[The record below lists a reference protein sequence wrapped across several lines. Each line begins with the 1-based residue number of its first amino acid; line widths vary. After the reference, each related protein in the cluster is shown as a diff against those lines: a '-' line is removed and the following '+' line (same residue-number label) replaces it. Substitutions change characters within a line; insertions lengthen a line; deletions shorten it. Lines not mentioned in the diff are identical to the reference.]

1 MIGCESK
8 KSADEMMALVKFIC
22 KTANEIEEVLN
33 ETTNAIAKFDVNL
46 RWVWICI
53 NVSPVKSFSKLKIT
67 INLIVHWHYWC
78 NKVFDSNNILNIADD
93 EKVE

>member
-1 MIGCESK
+1 MKETDFLMMGCESK

-67 INLIVHWHYWC
+67 
-78 NKVFDSNNILNIADD
+78 
-93 EKVE
+93 

>member
-1 MIGCESK
+1 MAETYEVKHQKVSYNFNERDRLLMIGCESK
-8 KSADEMMALVKFIC
+8 KSADEMMASVKFIC

-67 INLIVHWHYWC
+67 
-78 NKVFDSNNILNIADD
+78 
-93 EKVE
+93 

>member
-1 MIGCESK
+1 MAETYEVKHQKVSYNFNERDRLLMIGCESK

-67 INLIVHWHYWC
+67 
-78 NKVFDSNNILNIADD
+78 
-93 EKVE
+93 

>member
-1 MIGCESK
+1 MAETYEVKHQKVSYNFNERDRLLMIGCESK

-53 NVSPVKSFSKLKIT
+53 HVSPVKSFSKLKIT
-67 INLIVHWHYWC
+67 
-78 NKVFDSNNILNIADD
+78 
-93 EKVE
+93 

>member
-1 MIGCESK
+1 MKWNTRKCPTTLMKETDFLMMGCESK

-46 RWVWICI
+46 RWVGICI
-53 NVSPVKSFSKLKIT
+53 NVSPVQSFSKLKIT
-67 INLIVHWHYWC
+67 
-78 NKVFDSNNILNIADD
+78 
-93 EKVE
+93 

>member
-1 MIGCESK
+1 MAETYEVKHQKVSYNFNERDRLLMIGCESK

-46 RWVWICI
+46 RWVGICI
-53 NVSPVKSFSKLKIT
+53 NVSPVQSFSKLKIT
-67 INLIVHWHYWC
+67 
-78 NKVFDSNNILNIADD
+78 
-93 EKVE
+93 

>member
-1 MIGCESK
+1 MAETYEVKHQKVSYNFNERDRLLMIGCESK

-46 RWVWICI
+46 R
-53 NVSPVKSFSKLKIT
+53 
-67 INLIVHWHYWC
+67 
-78 NKVFDSNNILNIADD
+78 
-93 EKVE
+93 

>member
-46 RWVWICI
+46 R
-53 NVSPVKSFSKLKIT
+53 
-67 INLIVHWHYWC
+67 
-78 NKVFDSNNILNIADD
+78 
-93 EKVE
+93 

>member
-1 MIGCESK
+1 MAETYEVKHQKVSYNFNERDRLLMIGCETK

-33 ETTNAIAKFDVNL
+33 ETANAIAKFDVNL

-67 INLIVHWHYWC
+67 
-78 NKVFDSNNILNIADD
+78 
-93 EKVE
+93 

>member
-1 MIGCESK
+1 MAETYEVKHQKVSYNFNERDRLLMIGCETK

-67 INLIVHWHYWC
+67 
-78 NKVFDSNNILNIADD
+78 
-93 EKVE
+93 